1 MRTYTNKSTGAD
13 FEIYDYLT
21 SGHGPNQDKR
31 FNLCYVSRTGSWH
44 FIDSLGWF
52 DTKEEAI
59 FRMLYCADK
68 FGVKLTDALEERA

>member
-1 MRTYTNKSTGAD
+1 MRTYINKSTGAD

-21 SGHGPNQDKR
+21 ENNGPTQDKR
-31 FNLCYVSRTGSWH
+31 FNLCYVGRGSWN

-59 FRMLYCADK
+59 FRMLYCAEK
-68 FGVKLTDALEERA
+68 FGVKLTGALEERA